1 MRMSY
6 KIADIEINSKKTVR
20 CEFNFYICN
29 KFYYSM
35 ISGKFAITIHILTLL
50 SKFPDEYLSSDFIAG
65 SMNLHPVL
73 VRKEIANL
81 KKNNI
86 VESKEGKNGGTRL
99 FKSASKITLDAIFK
113 MTFDTVTLGF
123 SKNEPNPDCPV
134 GKQINKNLE
143 NLYEDINQT
152 ISLQLSD
159 ITLED
164 FANKF

>member
-1 MRMSY
+1 
-6 KIADIEINSKKTVR
+6 
-20 CEFNFYICN
+20 
-29 KFYYSM
+29 M

-50 SKFPDEYLSSDFIAG
+50 SKFPNDYLSSEFIAG

-99 FKSASKITLDAIFK
+99 LKPASTISLDTIFK

-123 SKNEPNPDCPV
+123 SKNQPNPDCPV

-143 NLYEDINQT
+143 NLYENINEK
-152 ISLQLSD
+152 ISLQLNG

-164 FANKF
+164 FSKQF

>member
-1 MRMSY
+1 
-6 KIADIEINSKKTVR
+6 
-20 CEFNFYICN
+20 
-29 KFYYSM
+29 M

-50 SKFPDEYLSSDFIAG
+50 SKFPNDFLSSEFIAS

-99 FKSASKITLDAIFK
+99 LKPASTISLDTIFK
-113 MTFDTVTLGF
+113 MTFDTVSLGF
-123 SKNEPNPDCPV
+123 SKNVPNPDCPI

-143 NLYEDINQT
+143 NLYENINEK
-152 ISLQLSD
+152 ISLQLNG

-164 FANKF
+164 FSNQF

>member
-1 MRMSY
+1 
-6 KIADIEINSKKTVR
+6 
-20 CEFNFYICN
+20 
-29 KFYYSM
+29 M

-65 SMNLHPVL
+65 SMNVHPVL

-81 KKNNI
+81 KKNHI

-99 FKSASKITLDAIFK
+99 LKSASKISLNAIFK

-134 GKQINKNLE
+134 GKQIKKNLE
-143 NLYEDINQT
+143 NLYDDINKT
-152 ISLQLSD
+152 INIQLNE